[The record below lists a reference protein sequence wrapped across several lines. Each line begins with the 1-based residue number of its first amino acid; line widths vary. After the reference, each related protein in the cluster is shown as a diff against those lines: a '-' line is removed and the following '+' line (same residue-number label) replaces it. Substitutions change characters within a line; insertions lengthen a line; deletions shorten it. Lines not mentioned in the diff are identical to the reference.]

1 MHIKY
6 FQSREILKSQSQ
18 YQFPQNLRMLVT
30 QHLTIVGSSILRFLE
45 LYKML
50 SILLNSWAS
59 VEAGDIHK

>member
-59 VEAGDIHK
+59 AEAGDIHK